1 MSEYYS
7 QERVDFV
14 AILATSQRIEFE
26 RCLAEIK
33 GRNGG
38 NKSDTMGV
46 LQRLASEAEDASS
59 ILLSLQAENIGGSYD
74 MIHRMLAQ
82 QTLLIKTQLLE
93 VAGEM
98 GKPFLPT
105 PMSNPR
111 LAQQSMIQQQQQQPR
126 QEEEAERE
134 HRKPRSPLP
143 RPPRLP
149 KVKLQFNQLPLSR
162 RLSDTTPTLDAMDRS
177 QPPEKQKSPT
187 REVKGFPPRI
197 TRRRRRPR
205 QQAPAESGERKDH
218 GTTGPRGTYQGGS
231 VLRHDQASVSP
242 SPEKRLKLWPTASNK
257 SSRPALG
264 KPLSRANEERD
275 PLSRRKSGDVSGAVN
290 LCRLQDEQE
299 ERIDAANVEKWTNDL
314 NSRTESKEEG
324 EAKMEME
331 RGNGSKTGDEGEGR
345 GTRGRKRSADNDLSP
360 STIKKPRSEPQ
371 GGKDGGSPGRIK
383 RFLSSLNP
391 FRRRRTKSQESRDAE
406 PTAVVPSIPD
416 SPKPVGC
423 CIFAEALNPRYL
435 FGTGKEDQRALH
447 YRDAIEELIQLVEDA
462 PHAITSNDP
471 LVREY
476 HAKQFKDIQTV
487 LRKIPSR
494 AISKKMIDEKLLA
507 IRMEETAI
515 QKGQIPHLRG
525 IKAEEARAERIQ
537 QLTQEKEVLHR
548 RLRAC
553 NELNDK
559 IFAFGEEGAAIF
571 ADWIVEMKLRVAG
584 ELEFAERAL
593 MMPYF
598 GGVQEDGREF
608 YCV

>member
-1 MSEYYS
+1 MSEHRS
-7 QERVDFV
+7 QERVDMV

-38 NKSDTMGV
+38 SRSDTMGV

-98 GKPFLPT
+98 GRPFLPT

-111 LAQQSMIQQQQQQPR
+111 LAQQSMIQQQQQRPQ
-126 QEEEAERE
+126 QEEEKDG
-134 HRKPRSPLP
+134 HQKPPSPLP

-149 KVKLQFNQLPLSR
+149 KVKLQFNQHPLPR
-162 RLSDTTPTLDAMDRS
+162 RLPDTTPTLDAMDRS
-177 QPPEKQKSPT
+177 QPPEKQKSPI
-187 REVKGFPPRI
+187 REIKGFPPRI
-197 TRRRRRPR
+197 ARIRRRPR
-205 QQAPAESGERKDH
+205 QQAPAESGGRKDH
-218 GTTGPRGTYQGGS
+218 GPTGRRGTYQGGS
-231 VLRHDQASVSP
+231 VRRHDQASVSP
-242 SPEKRLKLWPTASNK
+242 SPEKRCKLWPTASNK
-257 SSRPALG
+257 SSRPALR
-264 KPLSRANEERD
+264 KPHSRANEERG
-275 PLSRRKSGDVSGAVN
+275 PLSRRKSGDMSGAVN
-290 LCRLQDEQE
+290 LRRQRDEQE
-299 ERIDAANVEKWTNDL
+299 GRIDAANVEKWTNDL
-314 NSRTESKEEG
+314 DSRAESKDEG
-324 EAKMEME
+324 KAKMEVEMGE
-331 RGNGSKTGDEGEGR
+331 GSKTGDEGQGG

-360 STIKKPRSEPQ
+360 STIKKPRSEPRD
-371 GGKDGGSPGRIK
+371 GKNGGSPGRIK

-391 FRRRRTKSQESRDAE
+391 FQRRRTKSQESRDAE
-406 PTAVVPSIPD
+406 ATAVVPSIPD

-423 CIFAEALNPRYL
+423 CIFPEALNPRYL

-462 PHAITSNDP
+462 PHAITSDDP

-476 HAKQFKDIQTV
+476 HARQFKEIQTV
-487 LRKIPSR
+487 LRKIPSK
-494 AISKKMIDEKLLA
+494 AISKKMIDDKLLA
-507 IRMEETAI
+507 IRQEERAI
-515 QKGQIPHLRG
+515 EKGEIPRLRR
-525 IKAEEARAERIQ
+525 KEARAEREQ
-537 QLTQEKEVLHR
+537 QLMQEKEVLHR
-548 RLRAC
+548 RLWAC

-559 IFAFGEEGAAIF
+559 IFAFGEVGAAIF
-571 ADWIVEMKLRVAG
+571 ANWIVEMKLRVEG
-584 ELEFAERAL
+584 ELEFAERAM

>member
-7 QERVDFV
+7 QERVDLV

-111 LAQQSMIQQQQQQPR
+111 PR
-126 QEEEAERE
+126 QEEEAEWE

-177 QPPEKQKSPT
+177 QPPEKQKSPI
-187 REVKGFPPRI
+187 REIKGFPPRI

-205 QQAPAESGERKDH
+205 QQAPAESGGRKDH

-231 VLRHDQASVSP
+231 VRRHDQASVSP
-242 SPEKRLKLWPTASNK
+242 APEKRLKLWPTASNK

-299 ERIDAANVEKWTNDL
+299 ERIDAANVEKWSNDL
-314 NSRTESKEEG
+314 NSRTENKDE
-324 EAKMEME
+324 
-331 RGNGSKTGDEGEGR
+331 GDEGEGR

-406 PTAVVPSIPD
+406 PTAVVPSMPD

-471 LVREY
+471 LMREY

-487 LRKIPSR
+487 LRKIPSK

-525 IKAEEARAERIQ
+525 IKAKEARADRIQ

-548 RLRAC
+548 RLWAC

-559 IFAFGEEGAAIF
+559 IFAFGKEGAAIF

>member
-1 MSEYYS
+1 MPEYRS
-7 QERVDFV
+7 QEKPDVV

-38 NKSDTMGV
+38 NRSDTMGV

-111 LAQQSMIQQQQQQPR
+111 LAQQSMIQQQQQQQQQQQTR
-126 QEEEAERE
+126 QQEEEDE
-134 HRKPRSPLP
+134 HQKPPSPLP

-149 KVKLQFNQLPLSR
+149 KVKLQFNQLPSSR
-162 RLSDTTPTLDAMDRS
+162 QLSDTTPTLDTMDRS
-177 QPPEKQKSPT
+177 QPSEKQKSPI
-187 REVKGFPPRI
+187 REIKGFPPRI
-197 TRRRRRPR
+197 TRRRRRVR
-205 QQAPAESGERKDH
+205 QQAPAESGGRKDH
-218 GTTGPRGTYQGGS
+218 GPTRPRGTYQGGS
-231 VLRHDQASVSP
+231 VRRHDQAS
-242 SPEKRLKLWPTASNK
+242 
-257 SSRPALG
+257 
-264 KPLSRANEERD
+264 
-275 PLSRRKSGDVSGAVN
+275 
-290 LCRLQDEQE
+290 
-299 ERIDAANVEKWTNDL
+299 WTNDL
-314 NSRTESKEEG
+314 DSRAESKDEG
-324 EAKMEME
+324 ETKMEVE
-331 RGNGSKTGDEGEGR
+331 RGKGSKTGDEGQGGE
-345 GTRGRKRSADNDLSP
+345 TRGRKRSADNDLSP
-360 STIKKPRSEPQ
+360 LTIKKPRSEPQ
-371 GGKDGGSPGRIK
+371 GGKNGGSPGRLK

-406 PTAVVPSIPD
+406 PTAVVPSVPD

-423 CIFAEALNPRYL
+423 YIFPEALNPRHL

-462 PHAITSNDP
+462 PHAITSDDP
-471 LVREY
+471 LMREY
-476 HAKQFKDIQTV
+476 HARQFKEIQTV
-487 LRKIPSR
+487 LRKIPSK
-494 AISKKMIDEKLLA
+494 AISKKMIDDKLLA
-507 IRMEETAI
+507 IRTEEKAI
-515 QKGQIPHLRG
+515 QEGKIPHLRG
-525 IKAEEARAERIQ
+525 KKARAEREL
-537 QLTQEKEVLHR
+537 QLVQEKEVLHL
-548 RLRAC
+548 RLWAC

-559 IFAFGEEGAAIF
+559 IFAFGEVGAAIF
-571 ADWIVEMKLRVAG
+571 ANWIVEMKLRVEG

-593 MMPYF
+593 MMPYL

>member
-1 MSEYYS
+1 MRMEQLDRRSFEASMPEYRS
-7 QERVDFV
+7 QEKPDVV

-38 NKSDTMGV
+38 NRSDTMGV

-111 LAQQSMIQQQQQQPR
+111 LAQQSMIQQQQQQ
-126 QEEEAERE
+126 EEEDE
-134 HRKPRSPLP
+134 HQKPPSPLP

-149 KVKLQFNQLPLSR
+149 KVKLQFNQLPLPR

-177 QPPEKQKSPT
+177 QPPKKQKSPI
-187 REVKGFPPRI
+187 REIKGFPPRI
-197 TRRRRRPR
+197 ARRRHRPR
-205 QQAPAESGERKDH
+205 QQAPAESGGRKDH
-218 GTTGPRGTYQGGS
+218 GPTRPRGTYQGGS
-231 VLRHDQASVSP
+231 VRRHDQASVSP
-242 SPEKRLKLWPTASNK
+242 SPEKRFKLWPTASNK

-264 KPLSRANEERD
+264 KPHSRANEERD

-290 LCRLQDEQE
+290 LRRQRGEQE
-299 ERIDAANVEKWTNDL
+299 ERIDAANVEKRTNDL
-314 NSRTESKEEG
+314 DSRAESKDEG
-324 EAKMEME
+324 KAKMEVE
-331 RGNGSKTGDEGEGR
+331 RGEGSKTGDGGKGG
-345 GTRGRKRSADNDLSP
+345 GTRERKRSADNDLSP
-360 STIKKPRSEPQ
+360 STIKKPRSEPH
-371 GGKDGGSPGRIK
+371 GGKNGGSPGRLK
-383 RFLSSLNP
+383 
-391 FRRRRTKSQESRDAE
+391 RDAE
-406 PTAVVPSIPD
+406 PIAVVPSIPD

-423 CIFAEALNPRYL
+423 CIFPEALNPRYL

-462 PHAITSNDP
+462 PHAITSDDP
-471 LVREY
+471 LMREY
-476 HAKQFKDIQTV
+476 HARQFKEIQTV

-507 IRMEETAI
+507 IRTEEKAI
-515 QKGQIPHLRG
+515 QEGKIPHLRG
-525 IKAEEARAERIQ
+525 KKARAEREQ
-537 QLTQEKEVLHR
+537 QLMQEKEVLHL
-548 RLRAC
+548 RLWAC

-559 IFAFGEEGAAIF
+559 IFAFGEVGAAIF
-571 ADWIVEMKLRVAG
+571 ANWIVEMKLRVEG

>member
-1 MSEYYS
+1 MPEYRS
-7 QERVDFV
+7 QEKPDVV

-38 NKSDTMGV
+38 NRSDTMGV

-111 LAQQSMIQQQQQQPR
+111 LAQQSMIQQQQQQQQQQQTR
-126 QEEEAERE
+126 QQEEEDE
-134 HRKPRSPLP
+134 HQKPPSPLP

-149 KVKLQFNQLPLSR
+149 KVKLQFNQLPSSR
-162 RLSDTTPTLDAMDRS
+162 QLSDTTPTLDTMDRS
-177 QPPEKQKSPT
+177 QPSEKQKSPI
-187 REVKGFPPRI
+187 REIKGFPPRI
-197 TRRRRRPR
+197 TRRRRRVR
-205 QQAPAESGERKDH
+205 QQAPAESGGRKDH
-218 GTTGPRGTYQGGS
+218 GPTRPRGTYQGGS
-231 VLRHDQASVSP
+231 VRRHDQA
-242 SPEKRLKLWPTASNK
+242 T
-257 SSRPALG
+257 LG
-264 KPLSRANEERD
+264 KPHSKANEERD
-275 PLSRRKSGDVSGAVN
+275 PLSRRKPGDVSGAVN
-290 LCRLQDEQE
+290 LCRVRDEQE

-314 NSRTESKEEG
+314 DSRAESKDEG
-324 EAKMEME
+324 ETKMEVE
-331 RGNGSKTGDEGEGR
+331 RGKGSKTGDEGQGGE
-345 GTRGRKRSADNDLSP
+345 TRGRKRSADNDLSP
-360 STIKKPRSEPQ
+360 LTIKKPRSEPQ
-371 GGKDGGSPGRIK
+371 GGKNGGSPGRLK
-383 RFLSSLNP
+383 
-391 FRRRRTKSQESRDAE
+391 RDAE
-406 PTAVVPSIPD
+406 PTAVVPSVPD

-423 CIFAEALNPRYL
+423 YIFPEALNPRHL

-462 PHAITSNDP
+462 PHAITSDDP
-471 LVREY
+471 LMREY
-476 HAKQFKDIQTV
+476 HARQFKEIQTV
-487 LRKIPSR
+487 LRKIPSK
-494 AISKKMIDEKLLA
+494 AISKKMIDDKLLA
-507 IRMEETAI
+507 IRTEEKAI
-515 QKGQIPHLRG
+515 QEGKIPHLRG
-525 IKAEEARAERIQ
+525 KKARAEREL
-537 QLTQEKEVLHR
+537 QLVQEKEVLHL
-548 RLRAC
+548 RLWAC

-559 IFAFGEEGAAIF
+559 IFAFGEVGAAIF
-571 ADWIVEMKLRVAG
+571 ANWIVEMKLRVEG

-593 MMPYF
+593 MMPYL